1 MRNMVS
7 WLLVHLAIISRDD
20 YVIMIL
26 LCCFDLSGR
35 HIVPRS
41 LWSPHVHS
49 QHRKDNTWGPARA
62 WRLIWIAH
70 YSHTSPWQPLEKGA
84 ERRTS
89 VSIIWGPTP
98 EERPGYGLKPSGI
111 KLNWTELR
119 YIVDGMHP
127 KSHKKGL
134 PWWLGG
140 VKSLLFKYIIQ
151 PQVIWLDPIIALT
164 RQYRHVT

>member
-70 YSHTSPWQPLEKGA
+70 YSQASLLPPLEKGGWTA
-84 ERRTS
+84 DLFQKKLRSHSEGDTRLWIEAVRDLT
-89 VSIIWGPTP
+89 
-98 EERPGYGLKPSGI
+98 E
-111 KLNWTELR
+111 LNWRSNFSVEIQIYRTHAPARRSLFEL
-119 YIVDGMHP
+119 HNL
-127 KSHKKGL
+127 S
-134 PWWLGG
+134 
-140 VKSLLFKYIIQ
+140 S
-151 PQVIWLDPIIALT
+151 T
-164 RQYRHVT
+164 RIGRGTQASWNRSS